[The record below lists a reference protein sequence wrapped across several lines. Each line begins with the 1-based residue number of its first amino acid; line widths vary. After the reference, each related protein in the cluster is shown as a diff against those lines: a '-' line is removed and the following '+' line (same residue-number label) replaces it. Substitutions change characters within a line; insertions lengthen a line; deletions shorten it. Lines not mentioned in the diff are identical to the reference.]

1 MTSQEKIQWLSR
13 CKDIDRQ
20 IQSKCDEK
28 SVWMARA
35 TKITPTLS
43 DMPSGGQKENK
54 IESAIEKMEQIDEE
68 INREIDA
75 LVGVKA
81 EVKAA
86 ISAVP
91 SSTHREVLERRYI
104 RGQKWEQIAVEMNYD
119 YRYTLKLHG
128 LALQEVEVDTKR
140 HPIVC

>member
-1 MTSQEKIQWLSR
+1 MTSQEKIKWLIR

-43 DMPSGGQKENK
+43 DMPSGGKKENK

-75 LVGVKA
+75 LVEVKA

-91 SSTHREVLERRYI
+91 SSTHREVLARRYI
-104 RGQKWEQIAVEMNYD
+104 RGQKWEQIAIDMAYEYHYVC
-119 YRYTLKLHG
+119 RLHG
-128 LALQEVEVDTKR
+128 KALEALNIEKWINKDTT
-140 HPIVC
+140 